1 MRAILAILVV
11 LLILAQARLWHDVRE
26 MGTLRS
32 LVEQQLEE
40 NERLDSR
47 NEALAA
53 EVDDLRAGLQA
64 IEERARS
71 ELGLIR
77 DGEEFFLIVDPEA
90 IDGDSRLDVEPDT
103 LPEPPIPIPDT
114 DTDTDTDIP
123 GGNG

>member
-1 MRAILAILVV
+1 MKAILTILLV
-11 LLILAQARLWHDVRE
+11 LLLLAQIRLWHDVRE
-26 MGTLRS
+26 IRGLRS

-40 NERLDSR
+40 NRRLDSR

-77 DGEEFFLIVDPEA
+77 EGEEFFIVVDPEA
-90 IDGDSRLDVEPDT
+90 IDPERLEDGAEADPNSPLDNDV
-103 LPEPPIPIPDT
+103 PP
-114 DTDTDTDIP
+114 
-123 GGNG
+123 

>member
-1 MRAILAILVV
+1 MKAILTILMV
-11 LLILAQARLWHDVRE
+11 LLLLAQIRLWHDVRE
-26 MGTLRS
+26 IRGLRA

-40 NERLDSR
+40 NRRLDSR

-77 DGEEFFLIVDPEA
+77 EGEEFFIVVDPEA
-90 IDGDSRLDVEPDT
+90 IDPQRLQDDAAADPDSPPD
-103 LPEPPIPIPDT
+103 PDT
-114 DTDTDTDIP
+114 DVLP
-123 GGNG
+123 

>member
-1 MRAILAILVV
+1 MRAILTLLVV
-11 LLILAQARLWHDVRE
+11 LLLLAQIRLWHDVRE
-26 MGTLRS
+26 MRGLRS

-40 NERLDSR
+40 NRRLDSR

-90 IDGDSRLDVEPDT
+90 VDPALLERDESRDSEPGTDGDQPPGLDR
-103 LPEPPIPIPDT
+103 
-114 DTDTDTDIP
+114 
-123 GGNG
+123 

>member
-1 MRAILAILVV
+1 MRAILAILLV
-11 LLILAQARLWHDVRE
+11 LLVLAQIRLWHDVRE
-26 MGTLRS
+26 MRGLRS

-40 NERLDSR
+40 NRSLDSR

-77 DGEEFFLIVDPEA
+77 EGEEFFLIVDPEA
-90 IDGDSRLDVEPDT
+90 VDPEVLDRDQASGAPADNDPDSNLDDDA
-103 LPEPPIPIPDT
+103 PPG
-114 DTDTDTDIP
+114 P
-123 GGNG
+123 GQ